1 MKKLLLLASLL
12 IVIQSCKKKT
22 YNLNLQV
29 LKACELF
36 QKVKEEKGYKIS
48 RENYFKDYRGEDV
61 NPKTKQ
67 AFTINNEDLEQLKN
81 NIDKLI
87 IGANLYNISNDQISE
102 ERRGDLKLTKTERDN
117 FYKLLLETCE
127 DFQEIETEIAKK
139 LDIYGLQ
146 YRTRRNDDYDPPRLI
161 TVTRRQK
168 NRVVK
173 LEEYLQEMKEIE
185 YKFSNYGSSLIK
197 FIGQTP
203 NEKSKSKPKPKIN
216 SNFHKNDASL
226 ENSKRV
232 YNMGYSDGQ
241 MAYGLPAS
249 QRASAFEVHMAK
261 GYNFSGKDYL
271 VYKMGYDDGQFGRK
285 KRKVN

>member
-1 MKKLLLLASLL
+1 MKKLFLLVSLL
-12 IVIQSCKKKT
+12 ISIHSCKKKT

-173 LEEYLQEMKEIE
+173 LEEYLQEMKGIE
-185 YKFSNYGSSLIK
+185 YEFSNYGSSLIK

-203 NEKSKSKPKPKIN
+203 NEKPKLKPKPKIN
-216 SNFHKNDASL
+216 SNF
-226 ENSKRV
+226 
-232 YNMGYSDGQ
+232 
-241 MAYGLPAS
+241 
-249 QRASAFEVHMAK
+249 QRNCTEVGRRK
-261 GYNFSGKDYL
+261 VEGTGDNVVTNIFSSGKNKITYTFLNKKYNKQLSFTYTFDNNCKIIL
-271 VYKMGYDDGQFGRK
+271 VE
-285 KRKVN
+285 

>member
-1 MKKLLLLASLL
+1 MKKLFLLVSLL
-12 IVIQSCKKKT
+12 ISIHSCKKKT

-173 LEEYLQEMKEIE
+173 LEEYLQEMKGIE

-203 NEKSKSKPKPKIN
+203 NEKPKLKPKPKIN
-216 SNFHKNDASL
+216 SNF
-226 ENSKRV
+226 
-232 YNMGYSDGQ
+232 
-241 MAYGLPAS
+241 
-249 QRASAFEVHMAK
+249 QRNCTEVGRRK
-261 GYNFSGKDYL
+261 VEGTGDNVVTNIFSSGKNKITYTFLNKKYNKQLSFTYTFDNNCKIIL
-271 VYKMGYDDGQFGRK
+271 VE
-285 KRKVN
+285 

>member
-1 MKKLLLLASLL
+1 MKKLFLLVSLL
-12 IVIQSCKKKT
+12 ISIHSCKKKT

-146 YRTRRNDDYDPPRLI
+146 YRTRRNDDYDPPSLI
-161 TVTRRQK
+161 TVTTRQT
-168 NRVVK
+168 NRDVYGD
-173 LEEYLQEMKEIE
+173 YLREMKEIDYE
-185 YKFSNYGSSLIK
+185 FSNYGSSLIK

-203 NEKSKSKPKPKIN
+203 NEKTKPKPKPKIN
-216 SNFHKNDASL
+216 SNF
-226 ENSKRV
+226 
-232 YNMGYSDGQ
+232 
-241 MAYGLPAS
+241 
-249 QRASAFEVHMAK
+249 QRNCTEVGRRK
-261 GYNFSGKDYL
+261 VEGTGDNVVTNIFSSGKNKITYTYL
-271 VYKMGYDDGQFGRK
+271 NK
-285 KRKVN
+285 KYNKQLSFTFTFDNNCKIILVE

>member
-12 IVIQSCKKKT
+12 LVLQSCKKKT
-22 YNLNLQV
+22 YNVNLQV

-36 QKVKEEKGYKIS
+36 QKVKEDKGYKIS

-67 AFTINNEDLEQLKN
+67 AFTINNEDLEQLKK

-87 IGANLYNISNDQISE
+87 IGANLYNISNGQINE
-102 ERRGDLKLTKTERDN
+102 ERRGDLNLTKTERDN

-161 TVTRRQK
+161 TVTRRQA

-173 LEEYLQEMKEIE
+173 LEEYLQEMKEIDYE
-185 YKFSNYGSSLIK
+185 FSNYGSSLIK

-203 NEKSKSKPKPKIN
+203 NEKSKAKPKIN
-216 SNFHKNDASL
+216 SNF
-226 ENSKRV
+226 
-232 YNMGYSDGQ
+232 
-241 MAYGLPAS
+241 
-249 QRASAFEVHMAK
+249 QRNCTEVGRRK
-261 GYNFSGKDYL
+261 VEGTGDNIVTNIFSSGKNKITYTFLNKKYNKQSSFTFTFDNNCKIIL
-271 VYKMGYDDGQFGRK
+271 VE
-285 KRKVN
+285 